1 MINKPDPGEA
11 SSLTW
16 AHCHTLQLTRDGDIL
31 LVLDSGAA
39 YPAHSV
45 YMKHSSTVLAEA
57 FALDSPRDGRLRIP
71 IPGTIAEDLLLLLRA
86 YSHFSSLLELLR
98 ANMSSLWSVAR
109 LSDQL
114 GCGQVLQQIDWMLV
128 QESGSTA
135 TTLNADNAVTLFAES
150 QRWGLEQMQHK
161 VTEYI
166 LDNIRKVHFPVPM
179 PLSADLSPVLH
190 KVAPFCLSRVE
201 ASSLRQ
207 QVQRAHSSLIS
218 VSTAHQKIARRVQH
232 ALNQFEGVELDIPNA
247 RKCSRM
253 RNHLDECLRSIS
265 RGVDMCQVSDGLVSG
280 LNNSLSFLN
289 SIAK

>member
-1 MINKPDPGEA
+1 MFSKPNTGET

-16 AHCHTLQLTRDGDIL
+16 AHCNTLQLTRDGDIL

-45 YMKHSSTVLAEA
+45 YMKHSFPVLAEA
-57 FALDSPRDGRLRIP
+57 IALDSPRDSRLRIP
-71 IPGTIAEDLLLLLRA
+71 IPGTTAEDLLLLLRA
-86 YSHFSSLLELLR
+86 VYSHFSSLLELLR
-98 ANMSSLWSVAR
+98 ADMSSLWSVGR

-114 GCGQVLQQIDWMLV
+114 GCRQVLQQIDWVLV

-135 TTLNADNAVTLFAES
+135 TTLNADNAVTVFAES
-150 QRWGLEQMQHK
+150 QRWGLEQMQCK
-161 VTEYI
+161 VTKYI

-207 QVQRAHSSLIS
+207 QVQRAHSSLFS
-218 VSTAHQKIARRVQH
+218 VSIAHQTIARRVQH
-232 ALNQFEGVELDIPNA
+232 ALN
-247 RKCSRM
+247 
-253 RNHLDECLRSIS
+253 
-265 RGVDMCQVSDGLVSG
+265 
-280 LNNSLSFLN
+280 
-289 SIAK
+289 